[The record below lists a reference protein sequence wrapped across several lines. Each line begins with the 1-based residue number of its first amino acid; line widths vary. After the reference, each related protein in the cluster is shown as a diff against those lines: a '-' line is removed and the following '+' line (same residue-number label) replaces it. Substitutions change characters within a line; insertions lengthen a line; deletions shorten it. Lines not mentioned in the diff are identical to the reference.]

1 MLCLRSQ
8 ARAQLRGVKMISSR
22 KRLGVRL
29 SWLGAAAALA
39 VIGGSAGVAAARTA
53 PGQAVTVAKAAA
65 TTAKSQ
71 NELIPLYDSAN
82 AADWTQACSTVNGAH
97 GGSWIIA
104 DVDQGLGPGPAPVPA
119 WASVI
124 SNCYNSGRASVIG
137 YVDTDY
143 GQISI
148 ATVESQIKAWYSY
161 YPGDIAGIF
170 FDRANDTIP
179 GTTTSNVSYYRTLD
193 SFVHKGH
200 GDNDEVV
207 LNYGASPGSGWMFNS
222 SNANNADMVVT
233 FESDYDAYTTWSP
246 AAWEASYPASD
257 FAALIYDTG
266 ESTDPQPA
274 SACGR
279 LAQQNIGNVYVGT
292 WYDVL
297 PPYFSAFEADAAAGA
312 C

>member
-1 MLCLRSQ
+1 
-8 ARAQLRGVKMISSR
+8 MISR
-22 KRLGVRL
+22 MKRLGGTL
-29 SWLGAAAALA
+29 TLLGAAATVAVVAGSPGLA
-39 VIGGSAGVAAARTA
+39 SARVVPGVAAAS
-53 PGQAVTVAKAAA
+53 AVKASASAAA
-65 TTAKSQ
+65 STKSQ
-71 NELIPLYDSAN
+71 DELIPLYDNAN
-82 AADWTQACSTVNGAH
+82 AGDWTQACSTVNGAH

-124 SNCYNSGRASVIG
+124 DNCYNYGRASVIG

-161 YPGDIAGIF
+161 YPGEIAGIF

-193 SFVHKGH
+193 SFVHKNH

-222 SNANNADMVVT
+222 TNANNADMVVT
-233 FESDYDAYTTWSP
+233 FESDYDTYTTWTP

-257 FAALIYDTG
+257 FAALIYNTG

-274 SACGR
+274 SACGT

-297 PPYFSAFEADAAAGA
+297 PPYFSSFLADAAAGT

>member
-1 MLCLRSQ
+1 
-8 ARAQLRGVKMISSR
+8 MISRR
-22 KRLGVRL
+22 KRLGGTL
-29 SWLGAAAALA
+29 SLLGAAATVA
-39 VIGGSAGVAAARTA
+39 VVAGSTGLAAARA
-53 PGQAVTVAKAAA
+53 IPGGQSGASLASVSAAA
-65 TTAKSQ
+65 GTKTAAASTTKSQ
-71 NELIPLYDSAN
+71 DELIPLYDNAN
-82 AADWTQACSTVNGAH
+82 ASDWTQACSTVNGAH

-124 SNCYNSGRASVIG
+124 DNCYNYGRASVIG

-143 GQISI
+143 GQLSI
-148 ATVESQIKAWYSY
+148 ATIESQINAWYSY
-161 YPGDIAGIF
+161 YPGNIAGIF
-170 FDRANDTIP
+170 FDRVSDTIP
-179 GTTTSNVSYYRTLD
+179 GTTTSNVSFYRTLD
-193 SFVHKGH
+193 SYVHKGH

-207 LNYGASPGSGWMFNS
+207 LNYGASPGSGWMFSS
-222 SNANNADMVVT
+222 SNANNADVVVT
-233 FESDYDAYTTWSP
+233 FESDYDTYTTWSP

-274 SACGR
+274 SACGD
-279 LAQQNIGNVYVGT
+279 LAKQNIGNVYVGT

-297 PPYFSAFEADAAAGA
+297 PPYFSSFLADAAQGA

>member
-1 MLCLRSQ
+1 
-8 ARAQLRGVKMISSR
+8 MISGR
-22 KRLGVRL
+22 KRLGSRL
-29 SWLGAAAALA
+29 SWVGAAVAL
-39 VIGGSAGVAAARTA
+39 VVVSGSAGLAAARTA
-53 PGQAVTVAKAAA
+53 PGQATAATAANTAKAAN
-65 TTAKSQ
+65 TARSQ
-71 NELIPLYDSAN
+71 DQLIPLYDDAN

-124 SNCYNSGRASVIG
+124 KNCYKYGRASVIG
-137 YVDTDY
+137 YVDTNY
-143 GQISI
+143 GRLSI
-148 ATVESQIKAWYSY
+148 ATIESQIRAWYSY
-161 YPGDIAGIF
+161 YPGNIAGIF
-170 FDRANDTIP
+170 FDEVSDTIP
-179 GTTTSNVSYYRTLD
+179 GTTTSNVSFYRTLD

-222 SNANNADMVVT
+222 SDANNADMVVT
-233 FESDYDAYTTWSP
+233 FESDYDTYTTWTP
-246 AAWEASYPASD
+246 AAWEAGYPASD
-257 FAALIYDTG
+257 FAALIYNTG
-266 ESTDPQPA
+266 ESADPQPA

-297 PPYFSAFEADAAAGA
+297 PPYFSAFLADAAQGA

>member
-1 MLCLRSQ
+1 MGRRS
-8 ARAQLRGVKMISSR
+8 AV
-22 KRLGVRL
+22 L

-53 PGQAVTVAKAAA
+53 PSQAVTTAKAAV
-65 TTAKSQ
+65 TTARSQ
-71 NELIPLYDSAN
+71 DQLIPLYDDAN

-104 DVDQGLGPGPAPVPA
+104 DVDQGLGPGPAPVAA

-124 SNCYNSGRASVIG
+124 DNCYQYGRASVIG

-143 GQISI
+143 GQLSI
-148 ATVESQIKAWYSY
+148 ATIESQIKAWYSF

-170 FDRANDTIP
+170 FDRVSDTIP
-179 GTTTSNVSYYRTLD
+179 GTTTSNVSFYRTLD
-193 SFVHKGH
+193 SFVHSLFGN
-200 GDNDEVV
+200 NDEVV
-207 LNYGASPGSGWMFNS
+207 LNYGASPGSGWMFNG

-233 FESDYDAYTTWSP
+233 FESDYDTYTTWSP
-246 AAWEASYPASD
+246 AAWESKYPAGD
-257 FAALIYDTG
+257 FAALIYNTG

-274 SACGR
+274 SACGS
-279 LAQQNIGNVYVGT
+279 LAKQNIGNVYVGT

-297 PPYFSAFEADAAAGA
+297 PPYFSAFLADAAQGA